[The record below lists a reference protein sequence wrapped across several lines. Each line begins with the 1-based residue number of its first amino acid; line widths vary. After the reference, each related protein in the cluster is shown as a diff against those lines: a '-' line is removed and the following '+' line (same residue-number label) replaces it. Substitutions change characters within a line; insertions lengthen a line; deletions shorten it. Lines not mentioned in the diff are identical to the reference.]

1 VRGKLS
7 SRFVRGLALL
17 ILGGACALG
26 VVAVPALAG
35 TSSSTPT
42 STAPGVTTAT
52 PRTPAAT
59 GVTTRAPQ
67 TGLVPARRRAG
78 GFLHPGCVNT
88 LSGRPTHCARPVPAS
103 RRPAG
108 ARNQTRVRSAPAAG
122 RLASLVD
129 TRTWTSGGGNTFP
142 GAEVPF
148 GMVQWSPDTMPTY
161 NAGGGYD
168 YSDTK
173 LWGYSLTHVS
183 GPGCGAAGDVPMLPT
198 TGPLPTGDPNMI
210 TTPFSHTDEVAQAG
224 YYSAQSNQA
233 GSSAQPST
241 ITSQFTA
248 TPHSS
253 MARFTYPATNQADF
267 VIKLMASQNGDYGD
281 TAKVVG
287 NDEIQG
293 SDTSGYF
300 CGEVNNDGQPQL
312 YTIYFDV
319 VFDHP
324 FASSQVITNSPQTD
338 PAAVDLTFDTTKHQ
352 VIKAKVGISYV
363 STANAKL
370 NWQTENPGWNFNS
383 VRRHAQRIWD
393 KLLGRIQVSGGSY
406 AQTQEFYSLLYK
418 DFIQPNITSDV
429 NGQFMG
435 ADMKVNSLASGQ
447 KDQYGMYSGWD
458 IYHSLSELQ
467 AMLDPRP
474 AGDMVQSQVN
484 YYSEDKLLQQWG
496 YDNLNN
502 YVMVGDPE
510 DSILTDYYTFGA
522 HNFDTKAALSDMLA
536 QATTVND
543 VRPGEAL
550 EQQYGYLPEDGT
562 YGCCNPH
569 GFMSTLLEY
578 DSEDLALAQFATDM
592 GDRSDAAMLTRRANN
607 WENLFDPDNNLLTSR
622 LANGQFEPGVTPTFT
637 GTFPTD
643 GEPYVEGDP
652 YEYLWDV
659 PNDYT
664 ALFSLLGGETKVRP
678 MLEHYLSKPNG
689 FGMYAQITNE
699 FDQGEQF
706 APDYA
711 GDPADTQSVVN
722 DIRNNTYLPGPDG
735 LANNDDLGAESSQ
748 FIWEM
753 LGMYPENSGRGT
765 LVFASPGFPRATVH
779 LGNGNTININAPG
792 ASPSTYYVRSLR
804 LDGRP
809 YSKLWVDY
817 STLSSGAR
825 LDWTLGTTPTSWG
838 SAAADAPP
846 SYTAGL
852 RPAVGYLSDQSVTI
866 APDSSST
873 VQVGAQNATA
883 NDQRVQVDVSASAG
897 SGVSV
902 SPSSGTMS
910 VPANGRSTLPVT
922 VSASAS
928 APLGFS
934 WVTATLTMSG
944 GATQTVKLQVLVA
957 YPGSLLAAFNNA
969 GISNDSDVGQANFD
983 GGGASY
989 SAKALAAQGWT
1000 AGVTKAV
1007 DDVNF
1012 TWPQPTPGWP
1022 DNAIA
1027 QGQTITLNAPSKTTT
1042 LAFLGSAA
1050 NGPSE
1055 GVVTEHY
1062 SDGST
1067 AQYWLGLSDWTLN
1080 GGSSQPSYGN
1090 QKAITLSYRNCSYC
1104 SPPQQQVATY
1114 VFYAAVPV
1122 DPSKTLTSVT
1132 LPNGASMGELHL
1144 FSIGTSTTPL
1154 TGPVANSVTP
1164 ATASAGQQVTIDGSG
1179 FGTSQ
1184 GSSYVEFSDNGSTW
1198 GGPGQPALVIDSWKD
1213 TAVTFTLPS
1222 SVYPGSPASATVV
1235 TGGGA
1240 MSDSPAFEITPTSN
1254 PSDYYDSTGTSPDTH
1269 QSCANYDG
1277 VGFSYSADA
1286 LAAAGFKPGA
1296 SVAADGLRFTWTS
1309 GQPCSPDNI
1318 LAAGQTMLVSEP
1330 AGGGANT
1337 LGLLESSTDGGTQ
1350 GTITINYTDGTS
1362 STATITSSDWAQGP
1376 SSSET
1381 AAATLPY
1388 RNSTGGGSQQL
1399 IVYVYATTVAVDPNK
1414 TVQSITLPDV
1424 SNTTSGGAT
1433 AMHIWAVSLGKT

>member
-1 VRGKLS
+1 MRGKLS

-42 STAPGVTTAT
+42 STAPGVTTAA
-52 PRTPAAT
+52 PRTPAGPGVET
-59 GVTTRAPQ
+59 GAPQ
-67 TGLVPARRRAG
+67 IAATPAARRAG
-78 GFLHPGCVNT
+78 FSGPGCLKT
-88 LSGRPTHCARPVPAS
+88 LTGRPAHCARPVPAS

-108 ARNQTRVRSAPAAG
+108 TRNRSPVTTAPASG
-122 RLASLVD
+122 SLASLVD

-142 GAEVPF
+142 GADVPF

-183 GPGCGAAGDVPMLPT
+183 GPGCGAAGDVPMVPT
-198 TGPLPTGDPNMI
+198 TGAIPTTGDPNTI
-210 TTPFSHTDEVAQAG
+210 TTAFSHTGEVAQAG
-224 YYSAQSNQA
+224 YYSAQSNA
-233 GSSAQPST
+233 PNT
-241 ITSQFTA
+241 ITSEFTA

-253 MARFTYPATNQADF
+253 MARFTYPATSQADF
-267 VIKLMASQNGDYGD
+267 LIKLMASQDGDYGD

-287 NDEIQG
+287 DNEVQG

-300 CGEVNNDGQPQL
+300 CGETNNDGQSQL
-312 YTIYFDV
+312 YTVYFDI

-324 FASSQVITNSPQTD
+324 FTASHVMTNSGQSD
-338 PAAVDLTFDTTKHQ
+338 PAAVALTFDTSKNQ
-352 VIKAKVGISYV
+352 EIQAKVGISYV
-363 STANAKL
+363 SVANAKL
-370 NWQTENPGWNFNS
+370 NWQTENPGWKFNS
-383 VRRHAQRIWD
+383 VRRHAQHTWNR
-393 KLLGRIQVSGGSY
+393 LLGKVQVSGGSY

-418 DFIQPNITSDV
+418 DFIQPNVTSDV
-429 NGQFMG
+429 NGQYMG
-435 ADMKVNSLASGQ
+435 ADMKVHSLASGQ
-447 KDQYGMYSGWD
+447 KNQYGMYSGWD

-474 AGDMVQSQVN
+474 AGDLVQSQLN

-522 HNFDTKAALSDMLA
+522 HNFDTKTALADMLA

-550 EQQYGYLPEDGT
+550 EQQYGYLPEDGA

-578 DSEDLALAQFATDM
+578 DSEDLALAQFADDM
-592 GDRSDAAMLTRRANN
+592 GDHSDAAMMTRRANN
-607 WENLFDPDNNLLTSR
+607 WENLFDPDNDLLTSR

-659 PNDYT
+659 PNDYA
-664 ALFSLLGGETKVRP
+664 ALFSLLGGDAKVRP
-678 MLEHYLSKPNG
+678 MLAQYLSKPNG

-711 GDPADTQSVVN
+711 GDPAVAQSAAN
-722 DIRNNTYLPGPDG
+722 DIRNNTYQPGPDG

-765 LVFASPGFPRATVH
+765 LVFGSPGFPHAVIH
-779 LGNGNTININAPG
+779 LGNGNTVNINAPG
-792 ASPSTYYVRSLR
+792 ASPSTYYVKSLR
-804 LDGRP
+804 LDGVP
-809 YSKLWVDY
+809 YNKPWVDY
-817 STLSSGAR
+817 SSLTRGAS
-825 LDWTLGTTPTSWG
+825 LNWTLGTTATSWG
-838 SAAADAPP
+838 SAAQDAPP
-846 SYTAGL
+846 SYTDGL
-852 RPAVGYLSDQSVTI
+852 RPVVGYLSDQSVTI
-866 APDSSST
+866 APGSSAT
-873 VQVGAQNATA
+873 IQVGAQNATA
-883 NDQRVQVDVSASAG
+883 NDQNVHVDISAPAG
-897 SGVSV
+897 SGLSVAPPNGTISV
-902 SPSSGTMS
+902 SP
-910 VPANGRSTLPVT
+910 NGRSTLPVT
-922 VSASAS
+922 VSASSS
-928 APLGFS
+928 APLGFN
-934 WVTATLTMSG
+934 WVTATLTMPG
-944 GATQTVKLQVLVA
+944 GTTQSVKLQVLVA
-957 YPGSLLAAFNNA
+957 QPGSLLAAFNNA
-969 GISNDSDVGQANFD
+969 GISDDSNVDQANFD

-989 SAKALAAQGWT
+989 SAQALAAQGWT
-1000 AGVTKAV
+1000 PGTTKMAGG
-1007 DDVNF
+1007 VNF
-1012 TWPQPTPGWP
+1012 TWPQSTSGWP

-1027 QGQTITLNAPSKTTT
+1027 QGQTITLNAPSQTQT
-1042 LAFLGSAA
+1042 LAFLGSAT

-1090 QKAITLSYRNCSYC
+1090 QTAIKLSYRNCSYC
-1104 SPPQQQVATY
+1104 SPPQQNVATY

-1122 DPSKTLTSVT
+1122 DPGKTLTSVT
-1132 LPNGASMGELHL
+1132 LPDGATMGELHL
-1144 FSIGTSTTPL
+1144 FSIGTSTAALTP
-1154 TGPVANSVTP
+1154 PVANSVTP
-1164 ATASAGQQVTIDGSG
+1164 ATASAGQPVTINGSG
-1179 FGTSQ
+1179 FGATQ
-1184 GSSYVEFSDNGSTW
+1184 GSGYVEFSDNGSSW
-1198 GGPGQPALVIDSWKD
+1198 GGPGQTALKIDSWSD
-1213 TAVTFTLPS
+1213 TAVTFTVPS
-1222 SVYPGSPASATVV
+1222 SVSPGSPASVTVV
-1235 TGGGA
+1235 TGSGS
-1240 MSDSPAFEITPTSN
+1240 MSDSPAFEITPTAN
-1254 PSDYYDSTGTSPDTH
+1254 PSDYYDDTGTSPDAN
-1269 QSCANYDG
+1269 QACANYDG
-1277 VGFSYSADA
+1277 VGYSYSADA
-1286 LAAAGFKPGA
+1286 LASAGFTPGA
-1296 SVAADGLRFTWTS
+1296 TVKADGLTFTWTS
-1309 GQPCSPDNI
+1309 GKPCSPDDI
-1318 LAAGQTMLVSEP
+1318 LAAGQTMLVNGT
-1330 AGGGANT
+1330 AGANT

-1350 GTITINYTDGTS
+1350 GTITINYTDGSS
-1362 STATITSSDWAQGP
+1362 STATVTSSDWAGGP
-1376 SSSET
+1376 GATET

-1388 RNSTGGGSQQL
+1388 RNSTSGSSQQL
-1399 IVYVYATTVAVDPNK
+1399 TVYVYATTVPVDPSK
-1414 TVQSITLPDV
+1414 TVKSITFPDV

-1433 AMHIWAVSLGKT
+1433 SMHIWSVSLGTT

>member
-7 SRFVRGLALL
+7 SRFVRGLAML

-26 VVAVPALAG
+26 VVAMPALAG
-35 TSSSTPT
+35 TSNSTPTPT
-42 STAPGVTTAT
+42 STAPGATTPT
-52 PRTPAAT
+52 PRSPVAT
-59 GVTTRAPQ
+59 GVSTAPSK
-67 TGLVPARRRAG
+67 TAAPGAKPFG
-78 GFLHPGCVNT
+78 GFLHPDCVNT
-88 LSGRPTHCARPVPAS
+88 LTGRPTHCARPVPAAQ
-103 RRPAG
+103 RPAG
-108 ARNQTRVRSAPAAG
+108 TRNRSMVTSAPAVG
-122 RLASLVD
+122 NLASIVD

-142 GAEVPF
+142 GADVPF

-183 GPGCGAAGDVPMLPT
+183 GPGCGAAGDVPMVPT
-198 TGPLPTGDPNMI
+198 TGALPPGDPDQI
-210 TTPFSHTDEVAQAG
+210 TTPFSHTGEVAQAG
-224 YYSAQSNQA
+224 YYAAQSDAPN
-233 GSSAQPST
+233 T

-253 MARFTYPATNQADF
+253 MARFTYPATSQADF

-281 TAKVVG
+281 SAQVVG
-287 NDEIQG
+287 NDEVQG

-300 CGEVNNDGQPQL
+300 CGEANNDGQTQL
-312 YTIYFDV
+312 YTVHFDI

-324 FASSQVITNSPQTD
+324 FTASKVITNSGQTD
-338 PAAVDLTFDTTKHQ
+338 PAGVELTFDTTKDQ
-352 VIKAKVGISYV
+352 VIQAKVGISYV
-363 STANAKL
+363 SAANAKQ
-370 NWQTENPGWNFNS
+370 NWQTENPGWNFDS
-383 VRRHAQRIWD
+383 VRRHAQGTWD
-393 KLLGRIQVSGGSY
+393 HLLSKIQVSGGSY

-418 DFIQPNITSDV
+418 DFLQPNITSDV

-435 ADMKVNSLASGQ
+435 ADMKVDTLAPGQ
-447 KDQYGMYSGWD
+447 KNQYGMYSGWD
-458 IYHSLSELQ
+458 IYHSLSQLQ
-467 AMLDPRP
+467 AMLDPHP
-474 AGDMVQSQVN
+474 AGDMVQSQLN

-522 HNFDTKAALSDMLA
+522 HNFNTKDALADMLA

-562 YGCCNPH
+562 YGCCNAH

-578 DSEDLALAQFATDM
+578 DSQDLALAQFASDM

-607 WENLFDPDNNLLTSR
+607 WENLFDPDNDLLTSR
-622 LANGQFEPGVTPTFT
+622 LADGQFEPGVTPTFT

-659 PNDYT
+659 PNDYS
-664 ALFSLLGGETKVRP
+664 ALFSLLGGEAKVRP
-678 MLEHYLSKPNG
+678 MLEQYLSQPNG
-689 FGMYAQITNE
+689 YGMYGEITNE
-699 FDQGEQF
+699 FDEGEQF

-711 GDPADTQSVVN
+711 GDPADTQKVVN
-722 DIRNNTYLPGPDG
+722 DIRNNVYLPGPDG

-753 LGMYPENSGRGT
+753 LGMYPENSGHGT
-765 LVFASPGFPRATVH
+765 LVFASPGFPRETIH
-779 LGNGNTININAPG
+779 LGNGNAINITAPG
-792 ASPSTYYVRSLR
+792 ASPTAFYVRNLR
-804 LDGRP
+804 LDGAP
-809 YSKLWVDY
+809 YNKLWVDY
-817 STLSSGAR
+817 STLARGAS
-825 LDWTLGTTPTSWG
+825 LNWTVGTTPTSWG
-838 SAAADAPP
+838 SSAADAPP

-852 RPAVGYLSDQSVTI
+852 RPMVGYLSDQSVTI
-866 APDSSST
+866 APGSSST

-883 NDQRVQVDVSASAG
+883 NGQDVHVDVSSPAG
-897 SGVSV
+897 SGLSAT
-902 SPSSGTMS
+902 PESGSIS
-910 VPANGRSTLPVT
+910 VPPNGRSTLPIS
-922 VSASAS
+922 VSASSS
-928 APLGFS
+928 APLGFN
-934 WVTATLTMSG
+934 WVTATITMPG
-944 GATQTVKLQVLVA
+944 GATETVKLEVLVA

-969 GISNDSDVGQANFD
+969 GISNDTDVGQANFD
-983 GGGASY
+983 GGGTSY
-989 SAKALAAQGWT
+989 SAQALAAQGWT
-1000 AGVTKAV
+1000 PGATKMAGG
-1007 DDVNF
+1007 VNF
-1012 TWPQPTPGWP
+1012 TWPQSTPGWP

-1027 QGQTITLNAPSKTTT
+1027 QGQTITVNAPSGTQT
-1042 LAFLGSAA
+1042 LAFLGSAT

-1080 GGSSQPSYGN
+1080 AGSSQPSYGN
-1090 QKAITLSYRNCSYC
+1090 QTAIKLSYRNCSYC
-1104 SPPQQQVATY
+1104 SPAQQSVATY

-1122 DPSKTLTSVT
+1122 QAGKTLTSVT
-1132 LPNGASMGELHL
+1132 LPSGATMGELHV
-1144 FSIGTSTTPL
+1144 FSIGTSTSAI

-1164 ATASAGQQVTIDGSG
+1164 AVAAAGAQVTINGSG
-1179 FGTSQ
+1179 FGASQ
-1184 GSSYVEFSDNGSTW
+1184 GSGYVEFTDNGMSW
-1198 GGPGQPALVIDSWKD
+1198 GGSGQTALKIDSWSD
-1213 TAVTFTLPS
+1213 TAVSFTVPA

-1235 TGGGA
+1235 TGTGSV
-1240 MSDSPAFEITPTSN
+1240 SDSPALEITPTSN
-1254 PSDYYDSTGTSPDTH
+1254 PSDYYDDTGTSPDTDT
-1269 QSCANYDG
+1269 SCANYDG
-1277 VGFSYSADA
+1277 VGYSYSASA
-1286 LAAAGFKPGA
+1286 LAAAGFSPGA
-1296 SVAADGLRFTWTS
+1296 TVKADGLSFTWTS
-1309 GQPCSPDNI
+1309 GKPCSPDNI
-1318 LAAGQTMLVSEP
+1318 LAAGQTMLLSGP
-1330 AGGGANT
+1330 AGANT

-1362 STATITSSDWAQGP
+1362 STATVSSSDWAAGP
-1376 SSSET
+1376 GTTET
-1381 AAATLPY
+1381 AAATLAY
-1388 RNSTGGGSQQL
+1388 RNMVSGGSQSL
-1399 IVYVYATTVAVDPNK
+1399 TVYVYATTVPVDPNK

-1433 AMHIWAVSLGKT
+1433 SMHIWSVSLGTT

>member
-35 TSSSTPT
+35 PSNPTPT
-42 STAPGVTTAT
+42 STAPGVTTAA
-52 PRTPAAT
+52 PRTSTAAPAA
-59 GVTTRAPQ
+59 APQ
-67 TGLVPARRRAG
+67 AAPALPRAG
-78 GFLHPGCVNT
+78 GFPHPDCVNT
-88 LSGRPTHCARPVPAS
+88 LTGRPTHCAKPVPAS

-108 ARNQTRVRSAPAAG
+108 SRNRSVVRTAPATAN
-122 RLASLVD
+122 LASLVD

-142 GAEVPF
+142 GADVPF

-183 GPGCGAAGDVPMLPT
+183 GPGCGAAGDVPMVPT
-198 TGPLPTGDPNMI
+198 TGALPTGDPNQI
-210 TTPFSHTDEVAQAG
+210 TTPFSHTGEVAQAG
-224 YYSAQSNQA
+224 YYSAQSNA
-233 GSSAQPST
+233 PST
-241 ITSQFTA
+241 ITSEFTA

-253 MARFTYPATNQADF
+253 MGRFTYPATNQADF

-281 TAKVVG
+281 SAQVVG
-287 NDEIQG
+287 DNEVEG

-300 CGEVNNDGQPQL
+300 CGETNNDGQTQL
-312 YTIYFDV
+312 YTVYFDI

-324 FASSQVITNSPQTD
+324 FTASKVITNSGQTD
-338 PAAVDLTFDTTKHQ
+338 PGAVALTFDTTKDQ
-352 VIKAKVGISYV
+352 TIQAKVGISYV
-363 STANAKL
+363 SVANAKL
-370 NWQTENPGWNFNS
+370 NWQTENPGWNFNR
-383 VRRHAQRIWD
+383 VRQHAQRTWD
-393 KLLGRIQVSGGSY
+393 RLLGKIQVSGGSY

-418 DFIQPNITSDV
+418 DFIQPNVTSDV

-435 ADMKVNSLASGQ
+435 ADMRVHSLASGQ
-447 KDQYGMYSGWD
+447 KNQYGMYSGWD
-458 IYHSLSELQ
+458 IYHSLAQLQ

-522 HNFDTKAALSDMLA
+522 HNFNTKAALADMLT

-578 DSEDLALAQFATDM
+578 DSEDLALAQFAADM
-592 GDRSDAAMLTRRANN
+592 GDGSDAAMLTRRANN

-659 PNDYT
+659 PNDYS
-664 ALFSLLGGETKVRP
+664 ALFSLLGGEAKIRP
-678 MLEHYLSKPNG
+678 MLEQYLSQPDG
-689 FGMYAQITNE
+689 FGMYMQITNE
-699 FDQGEQF
+699 FDEGEQF

-711 GDPADTQSVVN
+711 GDPAETQNAVN

-753 LGMYPENSGRGT
+753 LGMYPENSGRDT
-765 LVFASPGFPRATVH
+765 LDFASPGFPRETVH
-779 LGNGNTININAPG
+779 LGNGNTINITAPG

-817 STLSSGAR
+817 STLAHGAW
-825 LDWTLGTTPTSWG
+825 LDWNLGTTPTSWG

-846 SYTAGL
+846 SYTDGL

-866 APDSSST
+866 APGSSTT
-873 VQVGAQNATA
+873 VQVGAQNAIA
-883 NDQRVQVDVSASAG
+883 QNQDVHVDVSAPGG
-897 SGVSV
+897 SGLTV
-902 SPSSGTMS
+902 SPSSGTTS
-910 VPANGRSTLPVT
+910 VPANGRGTLPVT
-922 VSASAS
+922 VSANAS
-928 APLGFS
+928 APLGFN
-934 WVTATLTMSG
+934 WVTATLTMPG

-969 GISNDSDVGQANFD
+969 GISNDSDVGEANFD
-983 GGGASY
+983 GGGTSY
-989 SAKALAAQGWT
+989 SAQALAAQGWT
-1000 AGVTKAV
+1000 PGATKSVDGV
-1007 DDVNF
+1007 DF
-1012 TWPQPTPGWP
+1012 TWPQSTPGWP

-1027 QGQTITLNAPSKTTT
+1027 QGQTITLSAPAGTQT
-1042 LAFLGSAA
+1042 LAFLGSAT

-1062 SDGST
+1062 SDGSS

-1090 QKAITLSYRNCSYC
+1090 QTAIKLNYRNCSYC
-1104 SPPQQQVATY
+1104 SPPQQTVATY

-1122 DPSKTLTSVT
+1122 DAGKTLTSVT
-1132 LPNGASMGELHL
+1132 LPNGATTGDLHV
-1144 FSIGTSTTPL
+1144 FSIGTSTSPPSP
-1154 TGPVANSVTP
+1154 PVATSVTP
-1164 ATASAGQQVTIDGSG
+1164 SVASGGQQVTISGSG
-1179 FGTSQ
+1179 FGASQ
-1184 GSSYVEFSDNGSTW
+1184 GSGYVAFTDNGSSW
-1198 GGPGQPALVIDSWKD
+1198 GPPAGSGQSALQVDSWSD
-1213 TAVTFTLPS
+1213 SAVTFTVPS
-1222 SVYPGSPASATVV
+1222 SVYPGSPASVTVV
-1235 TGGGA
+1235 TGSGS
-1240 MSDSPAFEITPTSN
+1240 MSDSPALEITPTAN
-1254 PSDYYDSTGTSPDTH
+1254 PSDYYDDTGTSPDDN

-1277 VGFSYSADA
+1277 VGYSYSANA
-1286 LAAAGFKPGA
+1286 LTGVGFTPGA
-1296 SVAADGLRFTWTS
+1296 TVHADGLTFTWTS

-1318 LAAGQTMLVSEP
+1318 LAAGQTMLVSGP
-1330 AGGGANT
+1330 AGANT
-1337 LGLLESSTDGGTQ
+1337 LGLLESSSDGGNQ
-1350 GTITINYTDGTS
+1350 GTITIDYTDGSS
-1362 STATITSSDWAQGP
+1362 STATVTSSDWAQGP
-1376 SSSET
+1376 GATET

-1388 RNSTGGGSQQL
+1388 RNSISGSSQQL
-1399 IVYVYATTVAVDPNK
+1399 TVYVYATTVPVDPNK
-1414 TVQSITLPDV
+1414 TVKSITFPDV
-1424 SNTTSGGAT
+1424 SNTTSGGAS
-1433 AMHIWAVSLGKT
+1433 AMHIWSVSLGTT